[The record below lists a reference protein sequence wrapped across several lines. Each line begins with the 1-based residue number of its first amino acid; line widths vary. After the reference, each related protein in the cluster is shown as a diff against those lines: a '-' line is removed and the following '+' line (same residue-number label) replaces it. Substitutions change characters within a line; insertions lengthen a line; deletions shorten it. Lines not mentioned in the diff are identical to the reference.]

1 MENKFPDMDAYIQS
15 FPEPTRDILEK
26 IRKTIR
32 VSAPDA
38 EEAISYQMPTFK
50 LAGNLVHF
58 AAFKS
63 HIGFYPAPTGID
75 QFKAELSVYK
85 QGKGSIQF
93 PLDQPIPYE
102 LIDKIVR
109 YRVSQNLNKA
119 ALKKTKRPAK
129 TRLQQ

>member
-1 MENKFPDMDAYIQS
+1 MENKFSDMDAYIQS
-15 FPEPTRDILEK
+15 FPGPTRDILSK
-26 IRKTIR
+26 IRTTIR
-32 VSAPDA
+32 LSAPDA

-75 QFKAELSVYK
+75 KFKEELAVYK

-93 PLDQPIPYE
+93 PLDQPMPYE

-109 YRVSQNLNKA
+109 YRVNQNLSKA
-119 ALKKTKRPAK
+119 ALKKTQPPAK